1 MKTKLLSE
9 NDLQIA
15 AALLK
20 AEQLVAFPT
29 ETVYGLGGRLFSEK
43 AIQSIFRAKGRPSD
57 NPLIAHMA
65 SPQNWE
71 QLAERVPKTYHLL
84 AEAFFPGP
92 LTLIVAKKPRVPK
105 SATGGLETVAIR
117 CPDHDLARKLIKLVG
132 EPLVAPSANLSGR
145 PSSTTAQHVLAD
157 FEGKIPAVLDGG
169 PCEHGL
175 ESTVIDL
182 VSFEQPTLLR
192 PGALKKEAIE
202 EVLGHSIALY
212 TKGPNSSPGMKYRHY
227 APSIPVY
234 VFSDAGQ
241 FQSYLSKG
249 RKTFSIDREE
259 LDGKT
264 LYASLRF
271 AEQNG
276 YDDIAIESHKCSDPA
291 LLNRLEKIHASH
303 YPE

>member
-1 MKTKLLSE
+1 M
-9 NDLQIA
+9 
-15 AALLK
+15 K

-43 AIQSIFRAKGRPSD
+43 AIQSIFRVKGRPSD
-57 NPLIAHMA
+57 NPLIAHVA

-92 LTLIVAKKPRVPK
+92 LTLIVAKKPKVPK

-145 PSSTTAQHVLAD
+145 PSSTTAQHVLSD
-157 FEGKIPAVLDGG
+157 FEGKIPAILDGG
-169 PCEHGL
+169 PCRHGL

-212 TKGPNSSPGMKYRHY
+212 TKGPKSSPGMKYRHY

-234 VFSDAGQ
+234 IFSDAGQ
-241 FQSYLSKG
+241 FQSSLAKG
-249 RKTFSIDREE
+249 RKTFS
-259 LDGKT
+259 
-264 LYASLRF
+264 
-271 AEQNG
+271 N
-276 YDDIAIESHKCSDPA
+276 
-291 LLNRLEKIHASH
+291 
-303 YPE
+303 